1 MLNDLLPTQRN
12 VVTDAGRFFGDPC
25 SYMAIPDANAF
36 VDGISFGSI
45 GLGLGLSMGVAAARS
60 ERPTVLFVGDGG
72 LFMSLGELET
82 AVRHDVPLLI
92 VVMNDSAYG
101 AELQIS
107 REWKLPDDLSV
118 FPERDFAAIARGIGA
133 RSASARNL
141 DQVRAALEGVDLL
154 QGPYLIDCSINPDIT
169 ARWLDDA
176 FDRG

>member
-1 MLNDLLPTQRN
+1 MNLLIPTLHVR
-12 VVTDAGRFFGDPC
+12 VFLFFENSLQP
-25 SYMAIPDANAF
+25 
-36 VDGISFGSI
+36 ISNRI
-45 GLGLGLSMGVAAARS
+45 AA
-60 ERPTVLFVGDGG
+60 
-72 LFMSLGELET
+72 ET

-101 AELQIS
+101 SELQIS
-107 REWKLPDDLSV
+107 REWELPDDLTV

-154 QGPYLIDCSINPDIT
+154 QGPYLIDCTINPDIT

-176 FDRG
+176 FERG